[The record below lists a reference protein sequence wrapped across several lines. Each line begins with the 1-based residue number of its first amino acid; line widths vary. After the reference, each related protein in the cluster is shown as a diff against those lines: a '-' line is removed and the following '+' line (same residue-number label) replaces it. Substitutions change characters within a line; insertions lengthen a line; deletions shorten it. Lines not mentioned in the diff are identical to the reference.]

1 VKAREPKGA
10 ALALD
15 EAAARLDAHRF
26 SHAAMATVFEV
37 ICVHDDA
44 SYAAQGAQDAFDL
57 VDRLELELSRFI
69 ANSDVSRINT
79 LAAGETARVS
89 PSTIECLEIA
99 RRMHA
104 LTGGVF
110 DISIGSG
117 LDGLELAPDER
128 AVHARDDGIRLDLG
142 GIGKGYAIDRM
153 AELLEDWDIRSALI
167 HGGFS
172 SVLAREAPPGR
183 DGWPLTLTAP
193 GPGPSRPRTRV
204 SARHLALSAS
214 GSRKGDHVLDPR
226 AGRAVRDRAA
236 WAVLA
241 CPPGPQEGRASVDWR
256 DAARWPATVAEALST
271 AFMIL
276 PVPEIAALCRR
287 GPGLEAW
294 LVREAPGEGN
304 PGEGLVHV
312 APAQARGGERRAFA

>member
-15 EAAARLDAHRF
+15 EAAARLDAQRF

-89 PSTIECLEIA
+89 PSTIVCLEIA

-117 LDGLELAPDER
+117 LERLELAPDER
-128 AVHARDDGIRLDLG
+128 VVRARDDGIRLDLG

-153 AELLEDWDIRSALI
+153 AELLEDWDIRCVLI

-193 GPGPSRPRTRV
+193 GPGTDRPRTRI

-214 GSRKGDHVLDPR
+214 GSRKGDHVLDPL

-236 WAVLA
+236 WAVLS
-241 CPPGPQEGRASVDWR
+241 CPPGPKEGRASVDWR

-276 PVPEIAALCRR
+276 PVHEIAELCRR

-294 LVREAPGEGN
+294 LVRDARGEGE
-304 PGEGLVHV
+304 PRDGLVHV
-312 APAQARGGERRAFA
+312 APAQARGGERSAFA